1 MATGNFGQDI
11 LSITAVHPI
20 RETALRHLVSKTGNT
35 WQTIETMLT
44 KESFACYPYDEEK
57 FYRRVFDRQAKA
69 N

>member
-20 RETALRHLVSKTGNT
+20 RETALRNLVSKTGNT
-35 WQTIETMLT
+35 WQAVETMLT
-44 KESFACYPYDEEK
+44 KGSLGCYQHGEEK
-57 FYRRVFDRQAKA
+57 FYRRVFDRQSKA